1 MEYSLKMLISKTDF
15 ENLTLRQQWLNKQFN
30 YKSKS
35 LFKYKSLYD
44 QLNEFDQIVES
55 LKQNKNIN
63 INIRNSFTSLRD
75 KLVEEI
81 YSHQP
86 CQDYDTC
93 YPTILE
99 HFSDLADVINQGY
112 SISIDQL
119 SYSIWKIKNLER
131 QEPMS
136 KPIFETVFCL
146 FAILLGMSLCG
157 LGMFVGLSMAPLAI
171 LGLGWAGSFLLCA
184 GMSGTAMIGTILTTV
199 FKGQAIID
207 SLTKNRYQMFYQHKE
222 KDANGVKT
230 EMENVF
236 NSLKDECDVHLDSLA
251 SKVGILCN

>member
-1 MEYSLKMLISKTDF
+1 MEYSLKILISKTDF

-93 YPTILE
+93 YPIILS
-99 HFSDLADVINQGY
+99 HFTRLADD
-112 SISIDQL
+112 IDQGNPINLKQVLDSVQELQNDIVEREPVSKCIL
-119 SYSIWKIKNLER
+119 SVVFGVVFGLVIGAAVFTLG
-131 QEPMS
+131 
-136 KPIFETVFCL
+136 IFAPFSSVFICGVL
-146 FAILLGMSLCG
+146 TG
-157 LGMFVGLSMAPLAI
+157 LGSFGATAIAALA
-171 LGLGWAGSFLLCA
+171 
-184 GMSGTAMIGTILTTV
+184 GTG
-199 FKGQAIID
+199 FID
-207 SLTKNRYQMFYQHKE
+207 CISKNRYQMFYQQKE

-230 EMENVF
+230 EIENVF
-236 NSLKDECDVHLDSLA
+236 NSMKDECDVHLDSLA
-251 SKVGILCN
+251 SKVEILCNC